1 MLANDATV
9 AVLYKVRLCYDG
21 RVLLLTNKS
30 RVTSFCNDHE
40 TMVSL
45 AIRDQPVTIVC
56 KLLVKSNSLFTDS
69 ASMSSVHLVG
79 CSFEGLL
86 REWKLHQSDAILWMM
101 EPKINIKSK

>member
-1 MLANDATV
+1 M
-9 AVLYKVRLCYDG
+9 AVLYEVRLCYNG

-30 RVTSFCNDHE
+30 RVTSFYNDHK

-69 ASMSSVHLVG
+69 ASMSSVPLVG
-79 CSFEGLL
+79 CSFEELL